1 MRKRFSML
9 LTAAALVLGLYS
21 CSSSDDERGGKDA
34 APAYVKAYKASEILV
49 YVGMTPLRTVSRGP
63 CQPV

>member
-21 CSSSDDERGGKDA
+21 CSSSDDEMGGKDS
-34 APAYVKAYKASEILV
+34 APAYVKAYKAS
-49 YVGMTPLRTVSRGP
+49 
-63 CQPV
+63 